1 MSADYVLA
9 DLQAAEHEVP
19 ADGILT
25 RTLCQTDDCKA
36 VLFIFAPGQEL
47 SEHTAS
53 MPAILHV
60 LSGQARVRLG
70 DDTHE
75 VRPGAWIHMPAGM
88 KHAVRANSRVVML
101 LTLIKRG

>member
-1 MSADYVLA
+1 MPADYVLA
-9 DLQAAEHEVP
+9 DIQAAEHEVP
-19 ADGILT
+19 SDGILT

-60 LSGQARVRLG
+60 LAGEARIRLG
-70 DDTHE
+70 DDTIE
-75 VRPGAWIHMPAGM
+75 ARPGSWMHMPAGM
-88 KHAVRANSRVVML
+88 KHAVRAISRVVML